1 MLVDVLAARQA
12 IQQRTAWR
20 IDGTL
25 REFPKFKPVN
35 LWFDYPTHQVD
46 TKDIL
51 KEVESEGEK
60 PPWQRA
66 MDKRKPKAVKAKDR
80 KISLENAID
89 NSNFGEPVTV
99 QTLAEY
105 MGVTEKTVRNRV
117 KEHGGFAIDNNII
130 VREKNV
136 IITSLN
142 NETEGK

>member
-1 MLVDVLAARQA
+1 
-12 IQQRTAWR
+12 
-20 IDGTL
+20 
-25 REFPKFKPVN
+25 KPVN
-35 LWFDYPTHQVD
+35 LWFTYPTHQVD
-46 TKDIL
+46 EDGLLKDQ
-51 KEVESEGEK
+51 ESEGDK
-60 PPWQRA
+60 APWQRA
-66 MDKRKPKAVKAKDR
+66 MEKRKPKAVKAKDR